1 MKKQWRGLA
10 AAVMA
15 AVVLTG
21 CAGTGGADSQS
32 AEVGQTNVRQPEA
45 MQTETNQSGGDQA
58 LPSGEASQKDFK
70 PVTLKVAYMPN
81 MGSASAIIAGR
92 DQGFYKEMG
101 ITVKLVQFQGG
112 PAEIAAMAS
121 GDIDISQ
128 IGHGAHALCVE
139 GQAQI
144 FGLDLYGKSDE
155 VLANQSKGINRIE
168 DLKGKKVAVTAGT
181 SSEIVL
187 DLALERAGMTRDD
200 LEVVEMDANGAV
212 TAMISGNVD
221 ACASWS
227 PSTNIIKEKMGDKVV
242 SLAGNADFFD
252 KVAFPGS
259 FIATE
264 KFAKDN
270 REVLV
275 RFYAATLKAMD
286 YRKDHVEDVCREL
299 AKEIEADPDTIIA
312 TKDNYEWL
320 TSEDVEKSL
329 EDGSLKKCYES
340 QQQVFLDSGRITEPV
355 PVENYVMFDVMK
367 DALALYRQGTPQ

>member
-1 MKKQWRGLA
+1 MKKQGRGLA

-15 AVVLTG
+15 AVILTG
-21 CAGTGGADSQS
+21 CVKTVESQPAGADRTEAGQSQTS
-32 AEVGQTNVRQPEA
+32 RTD
-45 MQTETNQSGGDQA
+45 GDQTGK
-58 LPSGEASQKDFK
+58 PGETGTHMELD

-121 GDIDISQ
+121 GDIDIAQ

-155 VLANQSKGINRIE
+155 VLANQSKGISRIE

-187 DLALERAGMTRDD
+187 DLALERGGMTRDD
-200 LEVVEMDANGAV
+200 MEVVEMDANGAV

-227 PSTNIIKEKMGDKVV
+227 PSTNIIKEKMGGKVV

-252 KVAFPGS
+252 QAAFPGS

-264 KFAKDN
+264 KFAKND
-270 REVLV
+270 RDVLV

-286 YRKDHVEDVCREL
+286 YRKEHVEDVCREL
-299 AKEIEADPDTIIA
+299 AREIEADPDTILV
-312 TKDNYEWL
+312 TKDHYEWL
-320 TSEDVEKSL
+320 TSKDVEKSL
-329 EDGSLKKCYES
+329 EDGSLKSCYES
-340 QQQVFLDSGRITEPV
+340 QQQVFLDSGRITEQV

-367 DALALYRQGTPQ
+367 DALILYQQGMP

>member
-1 MKKQWRGLA
+1 MKRRWGWLVGTA
-10 AAVMA
+10 MVAMVF
-15 AVVLTG
+15 TG
-21 CAGTGGADSQS
+21 CAGSSSTVSQTGTTDGS
-32 AEVGQTNVRQPEA
+32 E
-45 MQTETNQSGGDQA
+45 
-58 LPSGEASQKDFK
+58 FK

-92 DQGFYKEMG
+92 DQGFYDEMG
-101 ITVKLVQFQGG
+101 ITVNLIQFQGG

-121 GDIDISQ
+121 GDIEIAQ

-155 VLANQSKGINRIE
+155 VLANKDKGIEKME

-187 DLALERAGMTRDD
+187 DLALLRAGMTRDD
-200 LEVVEMDANGAV
+200 IEVVEMDANGSV
-212 TAMISGNVD
+212 TAMISGSVD

-227 PSTNIIKEKMGDKVV
+227 PGTYVIKEKMGSKVV

-252 KVAFPGS
+252 EVAFPGS
-259 FIATE
+259 FIAAE
-264 KFAKDN
+264 SFAKDN
-270 REVLV
+270 KEVLV

-286 YRKDHVEDVCREL
+286 YRKTHVDDVCRGL
-299 AKEIEADPDTIIA
+299 AKEIEVNPAAILA
-312 TKDNYEWL
+312 TKNDYEWL

-329 EDGSLKKCYES
+329 KDETLKKCYES
-340 QQQVFLDSGRITEPV
+340 QQQVFLDSGRIKEQV
-355 PVENYVMFDVMK
+355 PVENYVLFDVMK
-367 DALALYRQGTPQ
+367 AALALYDKGRS